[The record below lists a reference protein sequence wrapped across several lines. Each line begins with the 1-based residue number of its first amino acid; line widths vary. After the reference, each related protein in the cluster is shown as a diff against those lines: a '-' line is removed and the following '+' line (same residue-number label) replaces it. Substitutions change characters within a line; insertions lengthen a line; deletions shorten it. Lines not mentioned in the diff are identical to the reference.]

1 MTWDE
6 AAPHA
11 VERTVNGMSFK
22 ILGLAELIR
31 NKRATG
37 RLKDVADAVV
47 LDRLA
52 EATK

>member
-37 RLKDVADAVV
+37 RPKDAADAVV
-47 LDRLA
+47 LERLA
-52 EATK
+52 ETPK